1 MSNLSLRPRDN
12 IFAIDIE
19 LIFNYSNNWNELVQK
34 NDVNK
39 NLKHFKRIIDFNS
52 CDINRMY
59 YVGSDST
66 VKLLKSILS
75 DNSLHELPT
84 KINNDSL
91 NDFSRIIKN
100 NYSKIY
106 DNPTKSKKD
115 AIKLLTFKQL
125 TQELDMS
132 SKKPKNYDWSVA
144 FLAKN
149 IDKDTIVDKEN
160 DYFNDFRQDC
170 YNRSVPIFDIDKLE
184 SEFSKFAD
192 RSDSLRKNQ
201 HVYPED
207 FFKPMSSPSNFF
219 IVYDRYLYSW
229 GTKKLTKKLDDKS
242 HIETLFGCINKKDI
256 KVLLKEDNH
265 YKSQC
270 KSFQNDGTYV
280 LKDDGTYILKEAFND
295 ITMRLSLYLKAIDS
309 FDKKPKHCFLLG
321 SSKGGNTKSFERYI
335 NTLEKRIL
343 EISNSEEK
351 EENHELENLELI
363 LSFKDSIKMVP
374 YGVVG
379 PKTNCGHNRLIFNDH
394 SLIEWGEGQAAFRNR
409 SFLSKYWISTGDQS
423 VASYSIFN
431 ERYKKLYDEDETK
444 KRKKVGEYKN
454 NLERLAYFCDDF
466 ENTIIPK
473 ATV

>member
-1 MSNLSLRPRDN
+1 MSSLSLRPRDN

-19 LIFNYSNNWNELVQK
+19 LIINYGNNWNELVQK

-66 VKLLKSILS
+66 VELLKSILI
-75 DNSLHELPT
+75 DNLLHELPT

-106 DNPTKSKKD
+106 DNPTKSNKD
-115 AIKLLTFKQL
+115 TIKLLTFKQL
-125 TQELDMS
+125 IQELDMS

-149 IDKDTIVDKEN
+149 IDKDTIVDREN
-160 DYFNDFRQDC
+160 HYFNDFRQDC
-170 YNRSVPIFDIDKLE
+170 YNRSVPIFDTDKLE

-207 FFKPMSSPSNFF
+207 FFKPMSCPSNFF
-219 IVYDRYLYSW
+219 IVFDRYLFSW
-229 GTKKLTKKLDDKS
+229 RTRNSNNDKY
-242 HIETLFGCINKKDI
+242 IDTLFGYIDKEKDI
-256 KVLLKEDNH
+256 NVLVTEDNH
-265 YKSQC
+265 YKCQY
-270 KSFQNDGTYV
+270 KSFQNDGSYV
-280 LKDDGTYILKEAFND
+280 LKDDGTYILKDAFND
-295 ITMRLSLYLKAIDS
+295 INMRLSFYLKAIDS

-321 SSKGGNTKSFERYI
+321 SATGGSTKSFKSYI
-335 NTLEKRIL
+335 DTLEKRIL
-343 EISNSEEK
+343 EISSSEEK
-351 EENHELENLELI
+351 EENHELETLELI

-374 YGVVG
+374 YGVLG

-394 SLIEWGEGQAAFRNR
+394 SLIEWGEGQAAFRNI

-431 ERYKKLYDEDETK
+431 ERYKKLYDEDEK
-444 KRKKVGEYKN
+444 KFGEYKN